1 MNASRYE
8 NVIAYDGEYEDGK
21 FIPLDEIPPH
31 KGRHRAI
38 LLLIDEAP
46 RTREHSMWKA
56 HGADEE
62 ENPYAPFP
70 HREKA

>member
-1 MNASRYE
+1 MNASRFE
-8 NVIAYDGEYEDGK
+8 NVLAYDGEYEDGK

-46 RTREHSMWKA
+46 RTREHSIWKA
-56 HGADEE
+56 HGAGEE

-70 HREKA
+70 YRGEA